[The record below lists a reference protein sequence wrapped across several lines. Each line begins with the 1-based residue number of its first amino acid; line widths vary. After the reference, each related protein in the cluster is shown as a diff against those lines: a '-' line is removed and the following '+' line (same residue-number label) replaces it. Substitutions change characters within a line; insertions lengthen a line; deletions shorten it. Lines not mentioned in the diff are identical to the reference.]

1 MSEKTSNPARDAS
14 GQSGQ
19 KSEKTKFRQ
28 ESQQERL
35 NKSKLRME
43 MRGSKLEAAREKLAN
58 QKPPK
63 HPGPVKRVGRTAG
76 RGVHGFVHGKIYQV
90 EHENVGTEGAHR
102 SELVGEAVVRSGVRF
117 AKKRIRTRPARAAAR
132 AESQYAKATEKTTAA
147 TGRAV
152 VGFVKRHPVEALILL
167 ACVLLLVVMQSC
179 MSSMVSIGNGTVGA
193 WAASIYPIGDGD
205 LLVAEAAYVTME
217 EKLRDYLDSYESTHS
232 YDKYHYDLGEIEHDP
247 YNLLSILCALHKGAW
262 TAGEVQV
269 TLQMLFD
276 RQYILTEDV
285 VVERRYYIETDT
297 WTDEEGNPHTD
308 SYRVYYDYYICT
320 VTLENFNLSKLPIYI
335 MGEDQLSRYA
345 LFMATL
351 GNRPHLFP
359 ASGYVDKYITG
370 GPTLHE
376 VPESYLADETSAPA
390 PAPPAPAI
398 RCYSWAPTVP
408 PTCPI
413 VGYI

>member
-1 MSEKTSNPARDAS
+1 M
-14 GQSGQ
+14 
-19 KSEKTKFRQ
+19 
-28 ESQQERL
+28 
-35 NKSKLRME
+35 
-43 MRGSKLEAAREKLAN
+43 
-58 QKPPK
+58 
-63 HPGPVKRVGRTAG
+63 
-76 RGVHGFVHGKIYQV
+76 
-90 EHENVGTEGAHR
+90 
-102 SELVGEAVVRSGVRF
+102 
-117 AKKRIRTRPARAAAR
+117 
-132 AESQYAKATEKTTAA
+132 
-147 TGRAV
+147 
-152 VGFVKRHPVEALILL
+152 
-167 ACVLLLVVMQSC
+167 
-179 MSSMVSIGNGTVGA
+179 
-193 WAASIYPIGDGD
+193 
-205 LLVAEAAYVTME
+205 AEAAYVTME